1 MLTMIHGSC
10 MLLSRHFMRVIGV
23 DNNSTN
29 HKHMKTSFSMFD
41 DHTQGVGGRGLSV
54 DFRKNDIRLIFHIFD
69 ALRTKNPSAQVVF
82 LFVTLIEMGV

>member
-1 MLTMIHGSC
+1 MERMLTLIHGSC

-54 DFRKNDIRLIFHIFD
+54 DFRLD
-69 ALRTKNPSAQVVF
+69 AQVVF

>member
-41 DHTQGVGGRGLSV
+41 DHTQGVGGRALLI
-54 DFRKNDIRLIFHIFD
+54 DFRKNDIPLIFRIFD
-69 ALRTKNPSAQVVF
+69 VLRIKKKKILSRTMLSCTKLPS
-82 LFVTLIEMGV
+82 